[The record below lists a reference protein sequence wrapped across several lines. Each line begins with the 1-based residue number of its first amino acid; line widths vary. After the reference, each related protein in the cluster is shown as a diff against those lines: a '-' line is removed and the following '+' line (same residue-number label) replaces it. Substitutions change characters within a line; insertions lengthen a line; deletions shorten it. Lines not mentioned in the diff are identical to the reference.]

1 MSIKTYHE
9 MNQAIKDLLSQSD
22 EQSDK
27 YILTRILELESK
39 VKQLS
44 SEILTLNSVKK
55 RYKEALDIM
64 VNHADNPD
72 VIKDIYNELVIKM
85 DKLEESKWT

>member
-1 MSIKTYHE
+1 MSIRTYHE
-9 MNQAIKDLLSQSD
+9 MNEAIKDLLGQSD

-27 YILTRILELESK
+27 YILTRILELEGK

-44 SEILTLNSVKK
+44 REILTLNSVNK

-64 VNHADNPD
+64 IVHADDPD
-72 VIKDIYNELVIKM
+72 VVKDIYNELVIKM
-85 DKLEESKWT
+85 DKLEESK

>member
-1 MSIKTYHE
+1 MSIRTYHE
-9 MNQAIKDLLSQSD
+9 MNEAIKDLLGQSD

-44 SEILTLNSVKK
+44 REILTLNSVNK

-64 VNHADNPD
+64 VVHADDSD
-72 VIKDIYNELVIKM
+72 VVKDIYNELVIKM
-85 DKLEESKWT
+85 DKLEESE

>member
-1 MSIKTYHE
+1 MSIRTYHE
-9 MNQAIKDLLSQSD
+9 MNEAIKDLLGQSD

-85 DKLEESKWT
+85 DKLEDEE

>member
-1 MSIKTYHE
+1 MSIRTYHE
-9 MNQAIKDLLSQSD
+9 MNEAIKDLLGQSD

-27 YILTRILELESK
+27 YILTRILELEGK

-44 SEILTLNSVKK
+44 SEILTLNSVKN

-64 VNHADNPD
+64 VVHADNPD
-72 VIKDIYNELVIKM
+72 AVRDIYNELVIKL
-85 DKLEESKWT
+85 DRLEESE

>member
-1 MSIKTYHE
+1 MSIRTYHE
-9 MNQAIKDLLSQSD
+9 MNEAIKDLLGQSD

-27 YILTRILELESK
+27 YILTRILELEGK

-64 VNHADNPD
+64 VVHADNPD
-72 VIKDIYNELVIKM
+72 AVRDIYNELVIKL
-85 DKLEESKWT
+85 DRLEESE

>member
-1 MSIKTYHE
+1 MSIRTYHE
-9 MNQAIKDLLSQSD
+9 MNEAIKDLLGQSD

-44 SEILTLNSVKK
+44 REILTLNSVNK

-64 VNHADNPD
+64 VVHADDPD
-72 VIKDIYNELVIKM
+72 VVKDIYNELVIKM
-85 DKLEESKWT
+85 DKLEESE